1 MENNNTGSGVGTTAA
16 PRNGRGLAHLAP
28 SEFALFFLN
37 MQSDFRKDLWLK
49 EFNGLTHITYDDKW
63 QSARSAAN
71 RLLREIIQNIN
82 VNKK

>member
-16 PRNGRGLAHLAP
+16 LRNLRGLAHLAP
-28 SEFALFFLN
+28 SEFNPFFLICKVIFIRAFDWKN
-37 MQSDFRKDLWLK
+37 ATD
-49 EFNGLTHITYDDKW
+49 DDKW

-71 RLLREIIQNIN
+71 RLLREIIQNIH